1 MHNHKPK
8 YMKLKDFNRQ
18 FIAIVL
24 LMLVWMPTSS
34 LAQTQKQDTTSTYL
48 LNEVRKYFNSD
59 NEGAFY
65 IAVQNYRDYYAKAG
79 NLHLYYKGWEHEILY
94 DVNHNHFYRAM
105 RKTTTMRNDMKK
117 RKAEDEYYSA
127 THLLGIIY
135 SLRGNLTLAHQYF
148 ERALEEVDHSQPI
161 NLVNIYLDLAN
172 IEMDTHPEDAM
183 KHLNCAIDI
192 IKSNGGKYEYSDAI
206 GFKVI
211 VAYAMRDWGT
221 LNKAYHEYMK
231 LKDTLGDEFSP
242 TYYHYVRICKNIADH
257 HYGEAIRLTNL
268 LTNTTDQYKFQ
279 TEIYEMAGDTMKAFE
294 AQKRY
299 ANVKDSVNNV
309 IMSEEMM
316 GSASDLALAEMQKE
330 ECSERSKRM
339 KWSMLALVPVACLMP
354 FAACQRH
361 KRKYTKKL
369 QQQNRELMIA
379 RDKAQEAERMKIN
392 FIQNMSHEVRTPLN
406 IISGFAQ
413 VIGDPNVKMDDEERA
428 EMASRIAN
436 SSNNIVRII
445 NEILDISSKESINYI
460 DKNDYISCNELAR
473 QVLRPFE
480 EKERCFDL
488 RFETNLKDSYRIQT
502 NRREIEKILNN
513 LLNNACKFTEHGS
526 VTLSCR
532 HDEMDS
538 DMVCFCVTDTG
549 KGVKEG
555 EEEKIFEHF
564 YKVDVY
570 KEGVGLGLPLSRRI
584 ARQMGGDVVL
594 DTTYKEGSRFILKL
608 PKE

>member
-1 MHNHKPK
+1 
-8 YMKLKDFNRQ
+8 
-18 FIAIVL
+18 
-24 LMLVWMPTSS
+24 
-34 LAQTQKQDTTSTYL
+34 
-48 LNEVRKYFNSD
+48 
-59 NEGAFY
+59 
-65 IAVQNYRDYYAKAG
+65 
-79 NLHLYYKGWEHEILY
+79 
-94 DVNHNHFYRAM
+94 
-105 RKTTTMRNDMKK
+105 
-117 RKAEDEYYSA
+117 
-127 THLLGIIY
+127 
-135 SLRGNLTLAHQYF
+135 
-148 ERALEEVDHSQPI
+148 
-161 NLVNIYLDLAN
+161 
-172 IEMDTHPEDAM
+172 
-183 KHLNCAIDI
+183 
-192 IKSNGGKYEYSDAI
+192 
-206 GFKVI
+206 
-211 VAYAMRDWGT
+211 
-221 LNKAYHEYMK
+221 
-231 LKDTLGDEFSP
+231 
-242 TYYHYVRICKNIADH
+242 
-257 HYGEAIRLTNL
+257 
-268 LTNTTDQYKFQ
+268 
-279 TEIYEMAGDTMKAFE
+279 
-294 AQKRY
+294 
-299 ANVKDSVNNV
+299 
-309 IMSEEMM
+309 
-316 GSASDLALAEMQKE
+316 
-330 ECSERSKRM
+330 
-339 KWSMLALVPVACLMP
+339 
-354 FAACQRH
+354 
-361 KRKYTKKL
+361 
-369 QQQNRELMIA
+369 MIA

-594 DTTYKEGSRFILKL
+594 DTSYKEGSKFILKL